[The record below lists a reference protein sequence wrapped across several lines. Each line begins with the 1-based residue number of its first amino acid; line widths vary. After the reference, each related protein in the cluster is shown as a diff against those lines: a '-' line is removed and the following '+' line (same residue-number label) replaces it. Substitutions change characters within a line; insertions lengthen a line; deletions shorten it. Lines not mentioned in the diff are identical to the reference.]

1 MDTLTTQIGF
11 VQSDQENPYFGIWK
25 RSVKVSDF
33 DIDFEGVESIAM
45 DLKDKKLIVTGDIDP
60 VSVVDKLRKLCQTK
74 IVSIGPA
81 KEPEKPK
88 EQPKPQVQPEDM
100 SEYLKARQEY
110 YKQQQQL
117 YDYYSATSKQPAMPG
132 YYVESVEEN
141 PNACV
146 ICWDSEFGSSKV
158 DRTVWTV
165 LEKKKEAKTMSMI
178 LIVQS
183 YPLLCAEHTLYVSQW
198 ILMFGSSVF

>member
-1 MDTLTTQIGF
+1 MKKVVLSLEFADEKIQ
-11 VQSDQENPYFGIWK
+11 K
-25 RSVKVSDF
+25 KAMKKVSGLS
-33 DIDFEGVESIAM
+33 GVESIAM

-146 ICWDSEFGSSKV
+146 IC
-158 DRTVWTV
+158 
-165 LEKKKEAKTMSMI
+165 
-178 LIVQS
+178 
-183 YPLLCAEHTLYVSQW
+183 
-198 ILMFGSSVF
+198 